1 MNAKRTGSSDMTE
14 TNANKQAAG
23 SPANVSLPRA
33 EPEAVGMSSARLG
46 RIVTALNAEIEAG
59 QLPGA
64 VVAVARRGYLVF
76 HEAVGHLGPDRTT
89 SVPPDAVFAIASMT
103 KPVTGVAALLLLE
116 EGRLGLAD
124 PVERFLPQLG
134 NRRVAVLNERA
145 LAGQGPIETVPAER
159 SITIQDLMRHTSG
172 LTYGGLGTTAVHPL
186 YPASSNIAGATL
198 DTAAFLERLATAPL
212 LYQPGTVWDYGLSI
226 DVIGL
231 VVEAISGQSLGAFLE
246 QRLFRPLGMVDTSFQ
261 VPPDKVARLARP
273 LLRDPDTGEAQ
284 SVPDRTKALRFEC
297 GGGGLAS
304 TALDY
309 LRFAQMLLGGGVL
322 GETRILGRKTVEAM
336 RTNRITPD
344 IANRIAELDPSSD
357 GYGFGLTVAVREK
370 VSTLMG
376 SPGDFHWNGAWGTLW
391 WADPTEDL
399 AVVFMVQVPGEQR
412 RRYRPL
418 INSLVYQALT
428 E

>member
-1 MNAKRTGSSDMTE
+1 MTGTTADKPT
-14 TNANKQAAG
+14 
-23 SPANVSLPRA
+23 LPRT
-33 EPEAVGMSSARLG
+33 EPEAAGMSSTRLA
-46 RIVTALNAEIEAG
+46 RIVTALNKEIEAG
-59 QLPGA
+59 RLPGA
-64 VVAVARRGYLVF
+64 VIAVARRGHLVF
-76 HEAVGHLGPDRTT
+76 HEAVGHLGPDRRT
-89 SVPPDAVFAIASMT
+89 PMARDALFAIASMT
-103 KPVTGVAALLLLE
+103 KPVTGVAGLLLWE

-124 PVERFLPQLG
+124 PIERFLPQLG
-134 NRRVAVLNERA
+134 GRRVAVLNERV

-172 LTYGGLGTTAVHPL
+172 LTYGGRGTTAVHPL
-186 YPASSNIAGATL
+186 YPASSNAAGATL
-198 DTAAFLERLATAPL
+198 DTVGFLERLAAAPL

-246 QRLFRPLGMVDTSFQ
+246 QRLFHPLGMVDTSFQ

-273 LLRDPDTGEAQ
+273 MPRDPDTNEAQ
-284 SVPDRTKALRFEC
+284 SVPDRAQALRFEC

-309 LRFAQMLLGGGVL
+309 LRFAQMLLGGGIL

-336 RTNRITPD
+336 RANRMTAD
-344 IANRIAELDPSSD
+344 IENRIAELDPNSE
-357 GYGFGLTVAVREK
+357 GYGFGLTVAVRER

-376 SPGDFHWNGAWGTLW
+376 SPGEFYWNGAYGTLW
-391 WADPTEDL
+391 WADPAEDL
-399 AVVFMVQVPGEQR
+399 AVVFMAQVPGEQR

-428 E
+428 D